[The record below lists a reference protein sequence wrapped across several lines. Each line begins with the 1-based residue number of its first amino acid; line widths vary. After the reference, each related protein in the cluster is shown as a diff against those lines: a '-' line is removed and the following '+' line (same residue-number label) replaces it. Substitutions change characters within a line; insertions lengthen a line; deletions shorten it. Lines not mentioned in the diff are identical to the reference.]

1 MSREILHACSWT
13 SFRLSSKANKKE
25 GKKVIRLQHVWK
37 KTDVASWRSGALE
50 RERERKQE
58 VKRVTK
64 GEKSEINEALAN
76 TGPPQVE

>member
-13 SFRLSSKANKKE
+13 SFRLSPKANKKE
-25 GKKVIRLQHVWK
+25 KKKVIRLQHVWK
-37 KTDVASWRSGALE
+37 KTDVASWRSSGAT
-50 RERERKQE
+50 ERERKQE